1 MEFYSHTNPDK
12 KLIDHLTEVAELSR
26 KYGAPRFAEIHYI
39 IGISHDFGKYM
50 TFFQDRLFGRKD
62 RGCLANHAYIS
73 AIFGAYLCKEA
84 LSSNVSYFPLL
95 VFSSILYHH
104 GDLQKI
110 NNKRYLMPLNSKV
123 SYSSEFE
130 SIYGTLM
137 QQLANISDNI
147 DYILSDYR
155 KINLDTYVHS
165 FIRNE
170 KAIAETLIY
179 LKKQAITFEDDP
191 DDMAFWIHQN
201 FYSCLIAADKISAAR
216 ITPVEVLTAPLD
228 VLMQHKEVITREKIL
243 DKLTKMR
250 NEIFNEVQLN
260 IEKHFSEGKFFSITA
275 PTGTGKT
282 YTGFFAAKKLQ
293 DLLGA
298 KCKII
303 YALPFTS
310 IIDQNYDEILKLHS
324 VLNDFR
330 ENESRYIIKHHH
342 LVNTE
347 YINEE
352 EDYRNDQAELLIE
365 NWDSGII
372 ITTFVQLLET
382 MIGVRNR
389 MLKKYHV
396 LTKSIILLDEVQ
408 AIPLEYFKLVEF
420 AFKKLTE
427 TFNCFIILMTATKPM
442 IFSDTI
448 ELLNNPKQYFNQLDR
463 TCIYPDMD
471 RISIKQFCCNFLES
485 MDNEKSYLI
494 VANTINQSLE
504 IFKELLKEIPSD
516 RLYYL
521 STNIIP
527 KQRKKILD
535 ELKEVLREKNL
546 ILVSTQVVE
555 AGVNLDFDEVIR
567 DLGPL
572 DSIIQCAGR
581 CNREGKKNEGK
592 VKVTY
597 MVDSN
602 GKSFANRVYK
612 KVIISITE
620 EILKGKN
627 RIKES
632 QYGELIDE
640 YYAKICSGKVSMQ
653 ESDDLIKAICSM
665 NFDKETGVGQ
675 FSLIDNRSNYVDLFV
690 EYDNY
695 ASELLYQ
702 FEEAINISD
711 EKKRREHVKSIRK
724 EMLQYTI
731 SIPEKY
737 AARYSL
743 RKIGRTGLLVLEKG
757 DLAFHY
763 DLETGTGLKRD
774 DEFDMMCF

>member
-1 MEFYSHTNPDK
+1 MKNK
-12 KLIDHLTEVAELSR
+12 NLS
-26 KYGAPRFAEIHYI
+26 KTLHPLWAFSVI
-39 IGISHDFGKYM
+39 
-50 TFFQDRLFGRKD
+50 
-62 RGCLANHAYIS
+62 
-73 AIFGAYLCKEA
+73 
-84 LSSNVSYFPLL
+84 LS
-95 VFSSILYHH
+95 HH
-104 GDLQKI
+104 GDIKQFSGTD
-110 NNKRYLMPLNSKV
+110 YLP
-123 SYSSEFE
+123 
-130 SIYGTLM
+130 
-137 QQLANISDNI
+137 D
-147 DYILSDYR
+147 LSR
-155 KINLDTYVHS
+155 GAVK
-165 FIRNE
+165 FREANE
-170 KAIAETLIY
+170 K
-179 LKKQAITFEDDP
+179 LKIIDIQIENMIKNQRVILNDYDKVGLKSEVEEFLSNKNIIKEVLRKLNNILLEYEDSP
-191 DDMAFWIHQN
+191 DEQQFWIHQIL
-201 FYSCLIAADKISAAR
+201 YSALISADKISAAGLKP
-216 ITPVEVLTAPLD
+216 IEEKNLKFAVLISNKNKIIQGYRPCKLD
-228 VLMQHKEVITREKIL
+228 
-243 DKLTKMR
+243 KMR
-250 NEIFNEVQLN
+250 NDIFNSVLN
-260 IEKHFSEGKFFSITA
+260 NIQKVFLNNSIFSITA

-282 YTGFFAAKKLQ
+282 YTGFFTAKKLQ
-293 DLLGA
+293 ELLGY
-298 KCKII
+298 KHKII

-310 IIDQNYDEILKLHS
+310 IIDQNYQRIEELHRMDE
-324 VLNDFR
+324 DFKNNR
-330 ENESRYIIKHHH
+330 SLYLIKHHH
-342 LVNTE
+342 LSNPEYVNE
-347 YINEE
+347 N
-352 EDYRNDQAELLIE
+352 EDYRMDQSELLIE
-365 NWDSGII
+365 NWESGIV
-372 ITTFVQLLET
+372 ITTFVQLLQT
-382 MIGVRNR
+382 LVGNRNR
-389 MLKKYHV
+389 MLKKFHAI
-396 LTKSIILLDEVQ
+396 TNSIILLDEVQ